1 MGVLT
6 HTKQACTDFKW
17 EMNRKNRYSPLN
29 VNFRGKK
36 ESSFALFPIETG
48 SILLPKHLRLLQ
60 ACNPGD
66 FKN

>member
-36 ESSFALFPIETG
+36 RVQLCSVSHRDREHPLAQTLASPAG
-48 SILLPKHLRLLQ
+48 M
-60 ACNPGD
+60 
-66 FKN
+66 